1 MKKYFIFLSIL
12 SFILIGC
19 SKAVPEP
26 RNVEGIGSGDEAST
40 REELDMSDYQDL
52 TEEEKIYLEEETNR
66 REIEDLGLISFDE
79 VTQHNSVDDCWMVI
93 GGQVLDVTEFIAFHP
108 GGQTILQGCGQEAS
122 ELFATRPMGSG
133 MSHSDDAYA
142 LLADYFI
149 GDILQ

>member
-1 MKKYFIFLSIL
+1 M
-12 SFILIGC
+12 
-19 SKAVPEP
+19 
-26 RNVEGIGSGDEAST
+26 DW
-40 REELDMSDYQDL
+40 
-52 TEEEKIYLEEETNR
+52 

-133 MSHSDDAYA
+133 MSDKILNPVPPGSGVPGSAISTFPTVPPTLCTTYLPLSTPHPPYLPLPCGPPPASLRVA
-142 LLADYFI
+142 LKWEDRSHRTR
-149 GDILQ
+149 